1 MSHGLVVCDDLIF
14 SSRVIATARAHGLTA
29 TQVRTPAAAI
39 AKATASPPAAAILDL
54 HLDGVDVPQFLA
66 DLRAACPRMPRVI
79 GYGSH
84 VDAARLKAAREAGC
98 DLVLP
103 RSAFVERLEAE
114 LPSWFAVK

>member
-14 SSRVIATARAHGLTA
+14 ASRVIATARAHGLTV
-29 TQVRTPAAAI
+29 TQARTPAAAI
-39 AKATASPPAAAILDL
+39 AKATASPFAALILDL
-54 HLDGVDVPQFLA
+54 HLDGLDVPKFLA
-66 DLRAACPRMPRVI
+66 DLRAACPAMPRVI

-114 LPSWFAVK
+114 LPAWFAVK